1 MKAPL
6 ASLLWRSLRVYQV
19 FGANTD
25 VGKTVFTTLL
35 GRTARR
41 RWNDERVTFLKPV
54 STGSADEAD
63 DNHIRR
69 FADGVAHKTLF
80 QYDIPVSPHTAA
92 LASGQSIPSD
102 DALLAKC
109 RDFAAGCAAQG
120 KGWLFVET
128 AGGVHSP
135 GPSGNTQADIY
146 IPLRA
151 PTVLIGDSRLGGISQ
166 TISAFESLRLRGYDV
181 ESIMLFQDAKYEN
194 YQYLSEYFTKHHGV
208 PVTSMLEPPKRVE
221 DAKEDAEAM
230 SEYYARKDCEAITAD
245 VLQHLDR
252 RHTQRIASIESLATK
267 AHQHI
272 WYPFTQQSLVGT
284 KDIMTIDSAHGD
296 YFQTLV
302 PGEGAANKPVLRSSF
317 DGSASWWT
325 QGLGHSNP
333 QLTLAAAY
341 AAGRYGHVMFA
352 SAVHQ
357 PAMALAES
365 LLEGMRNPRLNRV
378 FFSDNGSTG
387 TEVAVKMGLRAA
399 RVRYGWGTDQK
410 LGVLGLKGGYHGDT
424 IGAMDMAEPCAFN
437 EKVEWYEGKGFWF
450 DYPTVLCAD
459 GKWSVTVN
467 DALSRDIGQGQ
478 SYASLSDIFDV
489 EGREKR
495 GEHHQY
501 EEYITKTLAA
511 LQERGQKFG
520 SLIIEPIVLGAG
532 GMELVDPLFQRTLVN
547 VVRRS
552 SHLFRTSNDAAP
564 KDGKDWSGLPIIFD
578 EVFTGLY
585 RLGRFTP
592 SSFLGVHPDISVHA
606 KLLTGGLVP
615 LCTTLA
621 SEHIFDVFSSTDKTD
636 ALLHGH
642 SYTAHPIGCQVAL
655 ESVKEMQA
663 MEQRGDWAWAK
674 NQGWTSS
681 SDSHSE
687 SSPGDRV
694 WSSWPRHFIE
704 ELSRNTERVSGVWAL
719 GSVLAIHLRDAAGTG
734 YSSNAAQGL
743 REVLAKG
750 KDSSEGGPWN
760 VHSRVLGNV
769 LYVMTSQTT
778 SETSVRQIADLLK
791 QSLA

>member
-63 DNHIRR
+63 DKY
-69 FADGVAHKTLF
+69 GVAHKTLF
-80 QYDIPVSPHTAA
+80 QYDIP
-92 LASGQSIPSD
+92 SIPSD

-365 LLEGMRNPRLNRV
+365 LLEGMRNPRLSRV